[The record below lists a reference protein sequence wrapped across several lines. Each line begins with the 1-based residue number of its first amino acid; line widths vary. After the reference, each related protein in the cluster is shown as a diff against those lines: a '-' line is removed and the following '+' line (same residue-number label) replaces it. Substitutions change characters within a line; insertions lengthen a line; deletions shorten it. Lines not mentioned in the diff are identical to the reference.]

1 MNRPLVRRGELRR
14 DSGGGRGGAGRDHAL
29 CRVAPGF
36 GHRGALRRGR
46 LDAHL
51 QRASAAPRWRGRVAP
66 GQLLVLRHLP
76 GTHAALPG
84 SPRLSP
90 AHLGSPRL
98 TSAHLGSPGSP
109 RLSRLA
115 PAHDSAHD
123 SAHPPPLRW
132 RSARAGSRASQCGCR
147 SASSASLLRERTT
160 TFPLVAQPGAH
171 ARRRPLPKIQHAA
184 DRLRLDRR
192 ERAGQGERHGCVPRS
207 RAISG
212 HFGW

>member
-29 CRVAPGF
+29 RRVAPGF
-36 GHRGALRRGR
+36 GHRGAHHRGR

-51 QRASAAPRWRGRVAP
+51 QRASAPPRWRGRVAP

-90 AHLGSPRL
+90 AHVGSPRLSRL

-109 RLSRLA
+109 RPMTRPMTRLT
-115 PAHDSAHD
+115 
-123 SAHPPPLRW
+123 PLLGGARLVRARER
-132 RSARAGSRASQCGCR
+132 RSA
-147 SASSASLLRERTT
+147 
-160 TFPLVAQPGAH
+160 GAE
-171 ARRRPLPKIQHAA
+171 ARRRPVYSENEPPPFRWLLNQVLTRVVGHYPKSNTLLIDCGWTGASAQGKESGTAA
-184 DRLRLDRR
+184 CRDL
-192 ERAGQGERHGCVPRS
+192 GQS
-207 RAISG
+207 RVISG
-212 HFGW
+212 GDW